1 MSRQPDL
8 CPGCGAPTHPHAHE
22 CAECG
27 AVLPQRRSML
37 PLIVG
42 AAGVLVALLAGAG
55 VWIMLSPPPA
65 GTGQEA
71 SAPASAPA
79 QPAPA
84 AQAPA
89 PAASAPATPVPATPE
104 SQLVA
109 PQLVAPQLVAPQ
121 LVPSASAPSD
131 APDAETALPAVRP
144 GVPQPPADE
153 PTRRAFAKTTQ
164 DNFVQN
170 GLDLQ
175 VTTSGPE
182 ATVIA
187 IKFNFPAKTAV
198 ELIASG
204 PFPRQCKQRGFK
216 TIQFLDP
223 NAISWTYD
231 LATDKLTQK

>member
-1 MSRQPDL
+1 MSRQPDV

-27 AVLPQRRSML
+27 TALPPRRSML

-55 VWIMLSPPPA
+55 VWIMLSPPHGGAVQDA
-65 GTGQEA
+65 G
-71 SAPASAPA
+71 APV

-84 AQAPA
+84 APVSADVTAAPA
-89 PAASAPATPVPATPE
+89 PSPSVPAAPDPQAAAPQIATAPSSAPANAPE
-104 SQLVA
+104 
-109 PQLVAPQLVAPQ
+109 P
-121 LVPSASAPSD
+121 
-131 APDAETALPAVRP
+131 ETALPTVRP
-144 GVPQPPADE
+144 GVTLPSADE

-175 VTTSGPE
+175 VTTSGQE
-182 ATVIA
+182 ATTIA

-216 TIQFLDP
+216 TIQFSDP

>member
-1 MSRQPDL
+1 
-8 CPGCGAPTHPHAHE
+8 
-22 CAECG
+22 
-27 AVLPQRRSML
+27 ML

-42 AAGVLVALLAGAG
+42 ATGVLVALLAGAG

-65 GTGQEA
+65 GTQQEA
-71 SAPASAPA
+71 SAPTAAPPAAAPPAPA

-84 AQAPA
+84 ASAPAAPA
-89 PAASAPATPVPATPE
+89 PAQTGPAASD
-104 SQLVA
+104 S
-109 PQLVAPQLVAPQ
+109 QLVAPQLVAPQ
-121 LVPSASAPSD
+121 LVPSASVLTDTPQ
-131 APDAETALPAVRP
+131 AESGLPAARP
-144 GVPQPPADE
+144 GVPQLSADE

-182 ATVIA
+182 ATTIA

>member
-1 MSRQPDL
+1 M
-8 CPGCGAPTHPHAHE
+8 
-22 CAECG
+22 
-27 AVLPQRRSML
+27 
-37 PLIVG
+37 
-42 AAGVLVALLAGAG
+42 
-55 VWIMLSPPPA
+55 
-65 GTGQEA
+65 
-71 SAPASAPA
+71 
-79 QPAPA
+79 
-84 AQAPA
+84 
-89 PAASAPATPVPATPE
+89 PE

-121 LVPSASAPSD
+121 LVAPQLLPSASAPSS
-131 APDAETALPAVRP
+131 APEAEAALPTARP
-144 GVPQPPADE
+144 GVPQPTADE

-182 ATVIA
+182 ATTIA

>member
-27 AVLPQRRSML
+27 AILPQRRSML

-42 AAGVLVALLAGAG
+42 AAGVMVALLAGAG
-55 VWIMLSPPPA
+55 VWIMLSPPPG

-71 SAPASAPA
+71 NAPAPASAPVPPA

-84 AQAPA
+84 PSASATAPSTPA
-89 PAASAPATPVPATPE
+89 PAE
-104 SQLVA
+104 
-109 PQLVAPQLVAPQ
+109 PQLVAPQ

-131 APDAETALPAVRP
+131 APDAEAALPTVRP
-144 GVPQPPADE
+144 GVPQPSADE

-216 TIQFLDP
+216 TIQFSDP

>member
-1 MSRQPDL
+1 
-8 CPGCGAPTHPHAHE
+8 
-22 CAECG
+22 
-27 AVLPQRRSML
+27 ML

-55 VWIMLSPPPA
+55 VWIMLSPPPG

-71 SAPASAPA
+71 STPASAPA

-84 AQAPA
+84 APAPA
-89 PAASAPATPVPATPE
+89 PGASASATSAPATTD
-104 SQLVA
+104 S
-109 PQLVAPQLVAPQ
+109 QLVAPQ
-121 LVPSASAPSD
+121 LVPSASAPTD
-131 APDAETALPAVRP
+131 APDAEAALPPVPP
-144 GVPQPPADE
+144 GVPQPLSDE

-182 ATVIA
+182 ATIIA

-231 LATDKLTQK
+231 IATDKLTQK

>member
-1 MSRQPDL
+1 
-8 CPGCGAPTHPHAHE
+8 
-22 CAECG
+22 
-27 AVLPQRRSML
+27 ML
-37 PLIVG
+37 PLVVG

-55 VWIMLSPPPA
+55 VWIMLSPPTGGPA
-65 GTGQEA
+65 HEA
-71 SAPASAPA
+71 SAPAAAPA

-84 AQAPA
+84 APM
-89 PAASAPATPVPATPE
+89 PASAPATSAAATPE
-104 SQLVA
+104 
-109 PQLVAPQLVAPQ
+109 PQLVAPQ
-121 LVPSASAPSD
+121 LVPQPETTTSAAPEPE
-131 APDAETALPAVRP
+131 AGLPTVRP
-144 GVPQPPADE
+144 GVPLPPADE
-153 PTRRAFAKTTQ
+153 PARRAFAKTTQ

-182 ATVIA
+182 ATIIA

-216 TIQFLDP
+216 TIQFVDP